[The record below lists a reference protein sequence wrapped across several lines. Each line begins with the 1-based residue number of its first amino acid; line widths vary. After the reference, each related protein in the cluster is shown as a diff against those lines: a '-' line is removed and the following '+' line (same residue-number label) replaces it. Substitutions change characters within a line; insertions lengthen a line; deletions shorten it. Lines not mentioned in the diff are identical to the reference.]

1 MNVTIQ
7 WSKGAP
13 PILTIY
19 DLETHDTSKIEL
31 AGYDNKTLLDTMMV
45 EQGFRKRTEAELEQ
59 QKEETKQKK
68 ERDLQAAL
76 SRKAAEKRRQL
87 EREEFRKNQAEE
99 EADEYYVNTPI
110 DAAAAVDDSNAGGK
124 DEL

>member
-19 DLETHDTSKIEL
+19 DLETHNTSKIEL
-31 AGYDNKTLLDTMMV
+31 AGYDNKTLLDTMML

-59 QKEETKQKK
+59 QKEEAKQKR

-76 SRKAAEKRRQL
+76 ERKAAEKRRQL
-87 EREEFRKNQAEE
+87 EREEFRKNEAAE
-99 EADEYYVNTPI
+99 DFVDTPI
-110 DAAAAVDDSNAGGK
+110 NAATVDDSKAGGK